1 MNFDYKKHYT
11 DGDIYNISFWGGI
24 IWMFVIASFVYLGGF
39 FVTMSIVD
47 SSFTKDIATMITDGV
62 TTARLMASLFLIE
75 LNSKLLP
82 IAILGYV
89 FRKSLIKDLKDFKN
103 NFLRYILLIIASM
116 FLFIILS
123 NIVVQVY
130 KLLGIEGQ
138 SANQEIIEQALNSP
152 VRPLGFIT
160 VVFLAPILEELIF
173 RKALFGVVEKKFNWS
188 KTTAVIIS
196 TIVFSA
202 IHVMS
207 VENFKFIFQYI
218 PLAFIIS
225 YSYAHTENI
234 YLPIGIHF
242 INNLISF
249 LLI

>member
-1 MNFDYKKHYT
+1 MNFDYKKRYT
-11 DGDIYNISFWGGI
+11 EGDIYNISFWGGI
-24 IWMFVIASFVYLGGF
+24 IWMFVIASFIYLGGF
-39 FVTMSIVD
+39 FLTMSMVEP
-47 SSFTKDIATMITDGV
+47 SFTKDITTMLTEGV
-62 TTARLMASLFLIE
+62 TSARLMASLFLIE
-75 LNSKLLP
+75 LNSKLIP

-89 FRKSLIKDLKDFKN
+89 FRKSLIRDIKDFKN
-103 NFLRYILLIIASM
+103 NFLRYILFIIASM

-123 NIVVQVY
+123 NVVAQIY

-160 VVFLAPILEELIF
+160 VVFLAPIIEELIF
-173 RKALFGVVEKKFNWS
+173 RKALFGLVEKKFNWS
-188 KTTAVIIS
+188 KTAAVIIS

-207 VENFKFIFQYI
+207 FESFKYIFQYI

-249 LLI
+249 LII